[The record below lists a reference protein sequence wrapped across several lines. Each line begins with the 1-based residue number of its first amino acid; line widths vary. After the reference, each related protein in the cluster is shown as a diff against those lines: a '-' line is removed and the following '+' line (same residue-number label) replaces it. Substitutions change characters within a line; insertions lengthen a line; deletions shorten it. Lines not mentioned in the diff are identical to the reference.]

1 MTSILARKLGQIFP
15 LTDAELRLLEQL
27 PVTIKTLAPRE
38 DLVKDGDRPITSTVV
53 LEGFACRYKM
63 LPEGKRQIM
72 SFLIP
77 GDICDLQ
84 SFILEK
90 MDHAIGALET
100 CKVGLIPHAVVR
112 DITETHPRIARA
124 FWKDTLV
131 EAAISR
137 EWLTSLG
144 RRSAYVR
151 IAHLLCEVMVRLQSV
166 GLTQGRSCRLPI
178 TQADLSDATGLSVV
192 HVNRTL
198 QQLRAEDLIDLK
210 GNLLVVHDWERL
222 KEAGEFDPDYMHLV
236 PDSPSEELRSPRDGT
251 SST

>member
-1 MTSILARKLGQIFP
+1 MTSILAKKLGQIFP
-15 LTDAELRLLEQL
+15 LTDEELRLLERL
-27 PVTIKTLAPRE
+27 PITMKTLAPRE
-38 DLVKDGDRPITSTVV
+38 DLVSEGDRPKTCTVI

-77 GDICDLQ
+77 GDVCDLQ

-90 MDHAIGALET
+90 MDHAIGALEA

-112 DITETHPRIARA
+112 DVTEKYPRIGRA

-131 EAAISR
+131 ESAILR
-137 EWLTSLG
+137 ESLASLG
-144 RRSAYVR
+144 RRSAYAR
-151 IAHLLCEVMVRLQSV
+151 IAHLLCEIMVRLASV
-166 GLTQGRSCRLPI
+166 GLTQGRSCHLPI
-178 TQADLSDATGLSVV
+178 TQADLSDALGLSVV

-198 QQLRAEDLIDLK
+198 QQLRAEELLGLK

-222 KEAGEFDPDYMHLV
+222 KEAGGFDSDYMHLIA
-236 PDSPSEELRSPRDGT
+236 DSPSEDIPPR
-251 SST
+251 